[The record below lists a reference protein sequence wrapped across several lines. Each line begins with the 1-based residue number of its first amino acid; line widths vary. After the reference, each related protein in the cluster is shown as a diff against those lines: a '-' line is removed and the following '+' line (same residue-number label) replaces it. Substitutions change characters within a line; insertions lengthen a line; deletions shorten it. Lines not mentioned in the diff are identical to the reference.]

1 MNPLR
6 LCGLLLLAAFL
17 PSAWAQV
24 SGPPPLGK
32 IQRIDIRH
40 VGPAKVSDEYIRA
53 HIRIKP
59 GDDYLPAALDDDIH
73 SLYAT
78 GFFYN
83 IQARRKEEGGGL
95 VLTYVVQEKPRLT
108 DIKFQGN
115 KKYSEAKLRKKLTT
129 KTVKPLNETKL
140 FTDTQEIL
148 KMYQKAGYPQ
158 TKVEYTFSIVP
169 EVGRVSADSV
179 TT

>member
-6 LCGLLLLAAFL
+6 LCGLLLLAALL
-17 PSAWAQV
+17 PSAQAQF

-32 IQRIDIRH
+32 IARIDIRH

-53 HIRIKP
+53 HIRVKP
-59 GDDYLPAALDDDIH
+59 GDEYLPPALDDDIH
-73 SLYAT
+73 NLYAT

-83 IQARRKEEGGGL
+83 IQAQRKEEAAGL

-115 KKYSEAKLRKKLTT
+115 KKYS
-129 KTVKPLNETKL
+129 
-140 FTDTQEIL
+140 
-148 KMYQKAGYPQ
+148 
-158 TKVEYTFSIVP
+158 
-169 EVGRVSADSV
+169 DS
-179 TT
+179 